1 MKLTVFSLFLI
12 RKRICV
18 LSYPLLSF

>member
-1 MKLTVFSLFLI
+1 MKLTVFSLFLT